1 MRIVVF
7 GATGNVGTALVRVLS
22 VEPRVDEVVG
32 VARRLPAL
40 RVEKTSWRSADISRD
55 ALEPIVEGA
64 GAIVHLAWLIQ
75 PSRDEAV
82 TRATNVEGSR
92 RVFQAAAAA
101 GVPALVYASSI
112 GAYAPGPKDRFVD
125 ESHPVTGIASS
136 FYSRHKAAVEADIA
150 RFADEHP
157 AMRVA
162 WLRPGLI
169 FQREAASGIRRL
181 FAGPFLLSPLLRRR
195 LVPVFPAHP
204 RLRVQAVH
212 ARDVADAYRRA
223 ALGDDARGPYNV
235 AAEPVLDAP
244 TFGRLL
250 RARTVP
256 VSERVLRAG
265 ARLSWRARLQPTPPG
280 WVDMGL
286 GVPLM
291 DTSRIRA
298 ELDWTPTRGA
308 DEAFLEL
315 FDGIRE
321 GAGLPTPPLDPSTDG
336 PARVREV
343 LTGIGSRSR

>member
-1 MRIVVF
+1 MRIVIF
-7 GATGNVGTALVRVLS
+7 GATGNVGTALVRALS
-22 VEPRVDEVVG
+22 MEPRVAEIVG
-32 VARRLPAL
+32 VARRLPEL
-40 RVEKTSWRSADISRD
+40 RVEKTTWRSADISRD
-55 ALEPIVEGA
+55 ALEPVVEGA
-64 GAIVHLAWLIQ
+64 DAVVHLAWLIQ
-75 PSRDEAV
+75 PSRDESV
-82 TRATNVEGSR
+82 TRATNVEGSS
-92 RVFQAAAAA
+92 RVFRAAAAA
-101 GVPALVYASSI
+101 RVPTLVYASSI

-125 ESHPVTGIASS
+125 ESHPVTGIPSS

-150 RFADEHP
+150 SFADEHP

-181 FAGPFLLSPLLRRR
+181 FAGPFLLSPLLQRR

-212 ARDVADAYRRA
+212 AHDVADAYRRA
-223 ALGDDARGPYNV
+223 ALGDNARGPYNV

-244 TFGRLL
+244 TFARLL

-256 VSERVLRAG
+256 VSERVLRTG
-265 ARLSWRARLQPTPPG
+265 AWLSWRARLQPTPPG

-291 DTSRIRA
+291 DTSRIRS
-298 ELDWTPTRGA
+298 ELGWTPTRGA

-315 FDGIRE
+315 FDGMRE
-321 GAGLPTPPLDPSTDG
+321 RAGLPTPPLDPSTGG
-336 PARVREV
+336 PGRVREV